1 MRGGTCVVIA
11 AWLVVVSC
19 SASGSGGGGA
29 EPQGSVEADAA
40 DGEAVEAAPA
50 LPPEPPLPPGA
61 APLVARARL
70 TLQGRMSLAD
80 PWDVRLVSVEAVTW
94 PDPGLDCPDPELRPS
109 GDPTDGFL
117 IVLEAADRTFEY
129 HTDTRYSI
137 VLCSEGRPVRGR
149 P

>member
-1 MRGGTCVVIA
+1 MRGGHWAVLA

-19 SASGSGGGGA
+19 SASSPGG
-29 EPQGSVEADAA
+29 GSVEPSGTAEADAT
-40 DGEAVEAAPA
+40 APA

-61 APLVARARL
+61 APLVERARL
-70 TLQGRMSLAD
+70 NLQGRMSLAD
-80 PWDVRLVSVEAVTW
+80 PWDVRLVSVEAMTW

-109 GDPTDGFL
+109 GDPTEGFL